1 MEFGGPGRI
10 SDCPAAVARR
20 FPGREAAVL
29 GEVRLSY
36 AELARE
42 VDRCARGLLAAGIG
56 KGDRVAMLSTP
67 RPEYLVVLLAT
78 IRIGA
83 IWTGL
88 NPVHGLD
95 EYRQVL
101 EDCRPR
107 LLFAFLHLRG
117 RDNRALLAELRR
129 ACPFLEGLVAF
140 DLTSTHPH
148 PVPLPPSGRGDAVE
162 AAGFGR
168 PLARAAGEGG
178 GGGEGLTRL
187 TPGTSDDDAGAV
199 PYDDFL
205 RAGESVGAESYAA
218 AAAAVRPADIA
229 LLVHTSGSTG
239 RPKGAMI
246 THGNLVHC
254 ARVQLQ
260 LLPVAP
266 LRALC
271 NLPASHIGCSS
282 DIVSYTLAGGGTLVF
297 QERFDPAG
305 ALALIERERVS
316 WILQIPAMLQRML
329 AVPDRTRFDTSSLR
343 VVLFEGAPMPP
354 AMIAELQGLGG
365 TVHTTW
371 GMTETTCSVT
381 YTEAGDGIAVLAQ
394 TVGRPAG
401 CEVRIAGADGR
412 PLPAESDAAG
422 EILVRGACVMAGYFE
437 RPAETAAAID
447 EAGWLHTGDIGR
459 FGADGRLRF
468 VGRIR
473 EMFKSGG
480 YNVYPREIETVL
492 ESHPAAALA
501 AVVAVPD
508 PLYHEVGCA
517 FVIRRPGGALDE
529 AEIAA
534 FCRARLA
541 NYKVPKRFV
550 VRDALPM
557 LAIGKLDKAALRDEA
572 LRLRGAAESLPADGA
587 RMEGS

>member
-1 MEFGGPGRI
+1 
-10 SDCPAAVARR
+10 
-20 FPGREAAVL
+20 
-29 GEVRLSY
+29 
-36 AELARE
+36 
-42 VDRCARGLLAAGIG
+42 
-56 KGDRVAMLSTP
+56 
-67 RPEYLVVLLAT
+67 
-78 IRIGA
+78 
-83 IWTGL
+83 
-88 NPVHGLD
+88 
-95 EYRQVL
+95 
-101 EDCRPR
+101 
-107 LLFAFLHLRG
+107 
-117 RDNRALLAELRR
+117 
-129 ACPFLEGLVAF
+129 
-140 DLTSTHPH
+140 
-148 PVPLPPSGRGDAVE
+148 
-162 AAGFGR
+162 
-168 PLARAAGEGG
+168 
-178 GGGEGLTRL
+178 
-187 TPGTSDDDAGAV
+187 V
-199 PYDDFL
+199 PYADFL
-205 RAGESVGAESYAA
+205 RAGEAVGAESYAA
-218 AAAAVRPADIA
+218 AVDAVRPADIA

-271 NLPASHIGCSS
+271 NLPASHIGCSC

-297 QERFDPAG
+297 QERFDPAA

-329 AVPDRTRFDTSSLR
+329 AVPDRARYDTSSLR

-365 TVHTTW
+365 TVYTTW

-381 YTEAGDGIAVLAQ
+381 YTEAGDGIEVLAQ

-401 CEVRIAGADGR
+401 CAVRIAGADGR

-422 EILVRGACVMAGYFE
+422 EILVRGPCVMAGYFE

-447 EAGWLHTGDIGR
+447 AEGWLHTGDIGR

-492 ESHPAAALA
+492 EAHPAAALA

-517 FVIRRPGGALDE
+517 FVIRRPGRALDE

-572 LRLRGAAESLPADGA
+572 LRLRGAAA
-587 RMEGS
+587 GSGSRDTASG